1 MITYLNPNAIKPT
14 SITSDK
20 LDINLDEKLAAKQDV
35 LSPGEGIS
43 LEGNTISCT
52 LDISGKQDKLTT
64 GIGITISDS
73 NEISCTLDISGKQD
87 KLTAGDGITISN
99 NVISAVANVD
109 GKQDK
114 LTAGDGIN
122 ISADNVISTTIDLYE
137 DLATG
142 VTTTTLSNNQFSI
155 ITVDSANTSISI
167 TFADE
172 SEYTDG
178 HITHYCGEIV
188 IPSDITNSVA
198 ITFPD
203 TVSWSLVPAYAAG
216 YAYHFDI
223 LNNRGVFMAFPL

>member
-1 MITYLNPNAIKPT
+1 MITYLNPNAIKSA

-20 LDINLDEKLAAKQDV
+20 LNINLDEKLAAKQDV

-43 LEGNTISCT
+43 LEDNT
-52 LDISGKQDKLTT
+52 
-64 GIGITISDS
+64 
-73 NEISCTLDISGKQD
+73 ISCTLDISGKQD

-172 SEYTDG
+172 PEYTDG

>member
-1 MITYLNPNAIKPT
+1 MITYLNPNAIKPA

-43 LEGNTISCT
+43 LEDNT
-52 LDISGKQDKLTT
+52 
-64 GIGITISDS
+64 
-73 NEISCTLDISGKQD
+73 ISCTLDISGKQD
-87 KLTAGDGITISN
+87 KLTAGDGITISD

-172 SEYTDG
+172 PEYTDG

-188 IPSDITNSVA
+188 VPSDITNSVA

>member
-1 MITYLNPNAIKPT
+1 MITYLNPNAIKPG
-14 SITSDK
+14 SIASNK
-20 LDINLDEKLAAKQDV
+20 LEINLDEKLAAKQDV

-52 LDISGKQDKLTT
+52 LDISGKQDKLT
-64 GIGITISDS
+64 
-73 NEISCTLDISGKQD
+73 
-87 KLTAGDGITISN
+87 AGDGITISD

-172 SEYTDG
+172 PEYTYG

>member
-20 LDINLDEKLAAKQDV
+20 LYINLDEKLAAKQDV

-43 LEGNTISCT
+43 LEDNT
-52 LDISGKQDKLTT
+52 
-64 GIGITISDS
+64 
-73 NEISCTLDISGKQD
+73 ISCTLDISGKQD
-87 KLTAGDGITISN
+87 KLTAGDGITISD
-99 NVISAVANVD
+99 NVISAAANVD

-172 SEYTDG
+172 PEYTDG

-188 IPSDITNSVA
+188 VPSDITNSVA

-203 TVSWSLVPAYAAG
+203 AVSWSLVPAYAAG

>member
-43 LEGNTISCT
+43 LEDNT
-52 LDISGKQDKLTT
+52 
-64 GIGITISDS
+64 
-73 NEISCTLDISGKQD
+73 ISCTLDISGKQD
-87 KLTAGDGITISN
+87 KLTAGDGITISD

-172 SEYTDG
+172 PEYTDG
-178 HITHYCGEIV
+178 HITHYCGEIIV
-188 IPSDITNSVA
+188 PSDITNNVA

>member
-43 LEGNTISCT
+43 LEDNT
-52 LDISGKQDKLTT
+52 
-64 GIGITISDS
+64 
-73 NEISCTLDISGKQD
+73 ISCTLDISGKQD
-87 KLTAGDGITISN
+87 KLTAGDGI
-99 NVISAVANVD
+99 
-109 GKQDK
+109 
-114 LTAGDGIN
+114 N
-122 ISADNVISTTIDLYE
+122 ISDDNVISTTIDLYE
-137 DLATG
+137 DLTAG

-172 SEYTDG
+172 PEYTDG

-188 IPSDITNSVA
+188 VPSDVTNNVA

-216 YAYHFDI
+216 YVYHFDI

>member
-43 LEGNTISCT
+43 LEDNT
-52 LDISGKQDKLTT
+52 
-64 GIGITISDS
+64 
-73 NEISCTLDISGKQD
+73 ISCTLDISGKQD
-87 KLTAGDGITISN
+87 KLTAGDGITISD
-99 NVISAVANVD
+99 NVISAAANVD

-137 DLATG
+137 DLDTSI
-142 VTTTTLSNNQFSI
+142 TTTTLSNNQFSI

-172 SEYTDG
+172 PEYTDG

-188 IPSDITNSVA
+188 VPSDITNSVA

>member
-20 LDINLDEKLAAKQDV
+20 LYINLDEKLAAKQDV

-43 LEGNTISCT
+43 LEDNT
-52 LDISGKQDKLTT
+52 
-64 GIGITISDS
+64 
-73 NEISCTLDISGKQD
+73 ISCTLDISGKQD
-87 KLTAGDGITISN
+87 KLTAGDGITISD

-122 ISADNVISTTIDLYE
+122 ISDDNVISTTIDLYE

-172 SEYTDG
+172 PEYTDG

-188 IPSDITNSVA
+188 VPSDITNSVA

>member
-1 MITYLNPNAIKPT
+1 MITYLNPNAIKPA

-43 LEGNTISCT
+43 LEDNT
-52 LDISGKQDKLTT
+52 
-64 GIGITISDS
+64 
-73 NEISCTLDISGKQD
+73 ISCTLDISGKQD
-87 KLTAGDGITISN
+87 KLTAGDGITISD
-99 NVISAVANVD
+99 NVISAAANAD

-122 ISADNVISTTIDLYE
+122 ISDDNVISATIDLYE
-137 DLATG
+137 DLVTG

-172 SEYTDG
+172 PEYTDG

-188 IPSDITNSVA
+188 VPSDITNSVA

-203 TVSWSLVPAYAAG
+203 TVSWPLVPAYAAG

>member
-43 LEGNTISCT
+43 LEDNT
-52 LDISGKQDKLTT
+52 
-64 GIGITISDS
+64 
-73 NEISCTLDISGKQD
+73 ISCTLDISGKQD
-87 KLTAGDGITISN
+87 KLTAGDGITISD
-99 NVISAVANVD
+99 NVISAAANAD

-114 LTAGDGIN
+114 LTAGNGIN
-122 ISADNVISTTIDLYE
+122 ISDDNVISATIDLYE
-137 DLATG
+137 DLVTG

-172 SEYTDG
+172 PEYTDG
-178 HITHYCGEIV
+178 HITHYCGEIIV
-188 IPSDITNSVA
+188 PSDITNSVA

-203 TVSWSLVPAYAAG
+203 AVSWSLVPAYAAG